1 MDIKL
6 IQRTA
11 VAAAYA
17 GGKILQEY
25 FGKLTQINK
34 KGKIDLVTQADL
46 DSEKTIINAIQ
57 KKFPDHGFRAE
68 ESGSFSETSEGQWI
82 IDPLDG
88 TTKYAHGIA
97 ICAVSIAFSW
107 NNEILM
113 GVVLNPF
120 SAELFTAI
128 SGQGALLN
136 GQPIKVTPT
145 ASISESLLATGFPY
159 DFITALGPIM
169 QRFGQC
175 LAACQGIR
183 RLGAA
188 ALDLCYVASGRLD
201 GFWEQNLKPWD
212 TAAGSLIALEAGAK
226 VTDFSNQP
234 YHINKKEILA
244 SNGHIHEELISLL
257 RVKEG

>member
-11 VAAAYA
+11 IAAAYD

-34 KGKIDLVTQADL
+34 KGRIDLVTQADL
-46 DSEKTIINAIQ
+46 DSEKTIIDAI
-57 KKFPDHGFRAE
+57 KKRFPDHGFIAE
-68 ESGSFSETSEGQWI
+68 ESGCFSETSEGQWI

-88 TTKYAHGIA
+88 TTNYAHGIA

-107 NNEILM
+107 NNEILV

-128 SGQGALLN
+128 SGQGAQLN
-136 GQPIKVTPT
+136 GRPIKVTPT
-145 ASISESLLATGFPY
+145 TAITESLLTTGFPY
-159 DFITALGPIM
+159 DFLTSLKPIM
-169 QRFGQC
+169 QRFEQC
-175 LAACQGIR
+175 LTACQGIR
-183 RLGAA
+183 RFGSA
-188 ALDLCYVASGRLD
+188 ALDLCHVASGRVD

-234 YHINKKEILA
+234 YQIKKKEILA

-257 RVKEG
+257 RAKEG

>member
-11 VAAAYA
+11 IAAAYD

-34 KGKIDLVTQADL
+34 KGRIDLVTQADL
-46 DSEKTIINAIQ
+46 DSEKTIIDTI
-57 KKFPDHGFRAE
+57 KKRFPDHGFIAE
-68 ESGSFSETSEGQWI
+68 ETGCFSETSEGQWI

-88 TTKYAHGIA
+88 TTNYAHGIA

-107 NNEILM
+107 NNEILV

-136 GQPIKVTPT
+136 GRPIEVTPT
-145 ASISESLLATGFPY
+145 TSITESLLTTGFPY
-159 DFITALGPIM
+159 DFITSLTPIM
-169 QRFGQC
+169 QRFMQC
-175 LAACQGIR
+175 LTACQGIR
-183 RLGAA
+183 RFGSA
-188 ALDLCYVASGRLD
+188 ALDLCHVASGRVD

-244 SNGHIHEELISLL
+244 SNGHIHEKMISLL